1 MSDLLVSSLMADG
14 GLEAAIL
21 AAIKVE
27 VRDLEECS
35 LEKEGERDKPAMEE
49 HLITEQALL
58 EAETKRTQEVRLCI
72 FLNLLFANLLKFKL
86 QTLNYF
92 RIGYFIWL
100 NQCFLNL
107 PLNN

>member
-27 VRDLEECS
+27 VRDLEECP
-35 LEKEGERDKPAMEE
+35 LEKEGERDKPSMEE

-58 EAETKRTQEVRLCI
+58 EAETKRAQEV
-72 FLNLLFANLLKFKL
+72 KEK
-86 QTLNYF
+86 
-92 RIGYFIWL
+92 
-100 NQCFLNL
+100 
-107 PLNN
+107 NNH